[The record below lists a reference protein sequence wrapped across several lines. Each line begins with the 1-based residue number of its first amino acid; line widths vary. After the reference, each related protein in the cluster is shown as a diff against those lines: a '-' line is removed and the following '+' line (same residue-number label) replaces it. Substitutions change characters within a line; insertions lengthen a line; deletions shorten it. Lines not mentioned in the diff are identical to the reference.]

1 MDYVNAYRSREHS
14 AKQPVSQEPKQRA
27 ICCVCGREGFMDERD
42 ESGWKVFADPRIC
55 EECVEKAAEEAL
67 A

>member
-1 MDYVNAYRSREHS
+1 MNYTTSDRTDEYSASRP
-14 AKQPVSQEPKQRA
+14 ASQGPKQWA
-27 ICCVCGREGFMDERD
+27 ICCVCGREGFVDERD

-55 EECVEKAAEEAL
+55 EECIEKAAEEAL